1 MLSSNYKL
9 LRGVDFMITKNDI
22 NELYSRLSKYGDQL
36 FQEDNC
42 DCMTY
47 DEFFEEY
54 GLNPSLP
61 TVLANETS
69 AH

>member
-1 MLSSNYKL
+1 
-9 LRGVDFMITKNDI
+9 MITKNDI

-42 DCMTY
+42 DFMTY